1 MDTNSEST
9 ILIVDDH
16 KETQESLIKILQK
29 EGYTVLAA
37 ESGEIALDIIRK
49 RPVQVVVTDLR
60 MPGMS
65 GIDLLR
71 ACKAIAPEIE
81 IVLISGYGT
90 IETAVE
96 AMKEGAYDFVAKPFK
111 KIMLTKTIKKALEK
125 QSLAAENRYLK
136 EQIKDLK
143 SLGSRKQ
150 VIGTSLAMRRVLEIV
165 SQVASSSATVLIQGE
180 SGTGKEVI
188 ANALHYYSSRADK
201 PFVKVSCA
209 ALPETL
215 LEAELFGHERGA
227 FTGAIARREGR
238 FEVANGGTLFLD
250 EIGEMSMATQV
261 KLLRVLQEGEFERLG
276 SSKTIKVD
284 VRLVAATNVDLLEA
298 IKQKKFREDLY
309 YRLNV
314 ITLTLPPLRDR
325 KEDIP
330 LLAEHFLNI
339 YREKNHKPIKGIS
352 KEAMDILLA
361 YSWPGNVRELEN
373 TIERAVVLARTDL
386 ITLEELPEN
395 LKRAVVSLGAD
406 PLTPEELPE
415 NLKGE
420 NLNKNYLIVPLGT
433 PLEEIEL
440 QVIHETLRRVK
451 GDKNLAAKLLGI
463 ASRTIY
469 RKLGELEKMD
479 SPSEHREENIL
490 DQT

>member
-1 MDTNSEST
+1 MDVNSAAT
-9 ILIVDDH
+9 ILVVDDH
-16 KETQESLIKILQK
+16 KETAESLLKTLQK
-29 EGYTVLAA
+29 EGYTVLVS
-37 ESGEIALDIIRK
+37 ESGEAALEVIRK
-49 RPVQVVVTDLR
+49 QSVQAIVTDLK
-60 MPGMS
+60 MSGMS

-71 ACKAIAPEIE
+71 ACKAITPEIE
-81 IVLISGYGT
+81 VILISGFGT
-90 IETAVE
+90 IEVAVE
-96 AMKEGAYDFVAKPFK
+96 AMKEGAYDFITKPFR
-111 KIMLTKTIKKALEK
+111 KIMLTKTVRKALEK

-136 EQIKDLK
+136 EQLKDLK
-143 SLGSRKQ
+143 KGKR
-150 VIGTSLAMRRVLEIV
+150 VIGTSVTMRRVMDIV
-165 SQVASSSATVLIQGE
+165 YQVASSSATVLIQGE

-188 ANALHYYSSRADK
+188 ANAIHYYSPRADK

-276 SSKTIKVD
+276 SSKTLKVD
-284 VRLVAATNVDLLEA
+284 VRLIAATNIDLLRA
-298 IKQKKFREDLY
+298 IKERKFREDLY

-314 ITLTLPPLRDR
+314 ITINLPPLRDR

-339 YREKNHKPIKGIS
+339 YREKNSKTIKGIS
-352 KEAMDILLA
+352 KEAMDMLLA

-373 TIERAVVLARTDL
+373 TLERAVVLARGDL
-386 ITLEELPEN
+386 ITVEELPE
-395 LKRAVVSLGAD
+395 
-406 PLTPEELPE
+406 TI
-415 NLKGE
+415 KGE
-420 NLNKNYLIVPLGT
+420 SQNKNYLIIPLGT

-440 QVIHETLRRVK
+440 RVIDETLKQVK
-451 GDKNLAAKLLGI
+451 GDKNLAARLLGI

-469 RKLGELEKMD
+469 RKLDDLEKSD
-479 SPSEHREENIL
+479 LTATN
-490 DQT
+490 

>member
-1 MDTNSEST
+1 MDITSAAT
-9 ILIVDDH
+9 ILVVDDH
-16 KETQESLIKILQK
+16 RETVESLLKILQK
-29 EGYTVLAA
+29 EGYNVLVS
-37 ESGEIALDIIRK
+37 ESGEEALDIIRK
-49 RPVQVVVTDLR
+49 QPVHAIVTDLK
-60 MPGMS
+60 MSGMS

-81 IVLISGYGT
+81 VVLISGFGT

-96 AMKEGAYDFVAKPFK
+96 AIKEGAYDFITKPFK
-111 KIMLTKTIKKALEK
+111 KIMLTKTIQKALEK
-125 QSLAAENRYLK
+125 QSLAVENRYLK
-136 EQIKDLK
+136 EQLKDLK
-143 SLGSRKQ
+143 KGKR
-150 VIGTSLAMRRVLEIV
+150 VIGISATMRRVMDV
-165 SQVASSSATVLIQGE
+165 VYQVAPSSATVLIQGE

-188 ANALHYYSSRADK
+188 ANAIHYYSSRADK

-238 FEVANGGTLFLD
+238 FEIANGGTLFLD

-284 VRLVAATNVDLLEA
+284 VRLIAATNVDLLSA
-298 IKQKKFREDLY
+298 IKERKFREDLY

-314 ITLTLPPLRDR
+314 ITITLPPLRDR
-325 KEDIP
+325 REDIP
-330 LLAEHFLNI
+330 LLAEHFLSI
-339 YREKNHKPIKGIS
+339 YREKNNKAIKGIS
-352 KEAMDILLA
+352 KEALDILSN
-361 YSWPGNVRELEN
+361 YPWPGNVRELEN
-373 TIERAVVLARTDL
+373 TMERAVVLARGDL
-386 ITLEELPEN
+386 ITIEELPE
-395 LKRAVVSLGAD
+395 
-406 PLTPEELPE
+406 TI
-415 NLKGE
+415 KGGSQD
-420 NLNKNYLIVPLGT
+420 KDYLIIPLGT

-440 QVIHETLRRVK
+440 KVIQETLRQVK

-469 RKLGELEKMD
+469 RKLDELEKADMAPG
-479 SPSEHREENIL
+479 S
-490 DQT
+490 